1 MAAHR
6 KSDRRRDDLCAG
18 GLHRGASHRRC
29 SYHFVIAVW
38 RAKEENPPMKMNT
51 LSLILVSLL
60 TGFAFLQPAHSAT
73 NNTAFG
79 DGALENNQ
87 GNNNTAFG
95 HSPLRFNIFGKQNTA
110 TGAFALNK
118 NDL

>member
-1 MAAHR
+1 
-6 KSDRRRDDLCAG
+6 
-18 GLHRGASHRRC
+18 
-29 SYHFVIAVW
+29 
-38 RAKEENPPMKMNT
+38 MKMNT
-51 LSLILVSLL
+51 LTLILVSLL

-95 HSPLRFNIFGKQNTA
+95 HSPLRFNFSASKIQPPVLSLSTRMI
-110 TGAFALNK
+110 
-118 NDL
+118 